1 MNSHSF
7 YDKVY
12 LEVKKVPKGRVT
24 TYGSIA
30 ILLGHPK
37 AARAVGY
44 ALGCLK
50 KDQIQ
55 EIPWQRVINS
65 RGMISF
71 GGDAYRANLQRKLLE
86 SEGIVFQSD
95 GRIDFK
101 IFGWP

>member
-1 MNSHSF
+1 MISF
-7 YDKVY
+7 YEKVY
-12 LEVKKVPKGRVT
+12 IEVGKIPKGRVT

-30 ILLGHPK
+30 LIMGKPG

-44 ALGCLK
+44 ALNCLK
-50 KDQIQ
+50 KDHLQKV
-55 EIPWQRVINS
+55 PWQRVINAK
-65 RGMISF
+65 GTISL
-71 GGDAYRANLQRKLLE
+71 GADPYRANLQRKLLE